1 MPTMS
6 QLHVN
11 ELATGAQAVEMVE
24 RKGLGHPDTICDA
37 IAERLSCALSHHYLN
52 LFGNILHHNVDK
64 VLLSAGS
71 SRADFGGGELLQ
83 PIHLFLGGRA
93 TSHMGGLAVPV
104 EEIAI
109 ETTRSWF
116 SQFFPQ
122 LNLAK
127 DLRIHCQIHPG
138 SRDLVQ
144 LFERGRAP
152 LANDSSFAVGYAPLS
167 ALERLILDAE
177 ARLNSPEYRALQ
189 RSAGLDVKVT
199 GVRRGSEISLT
210 IARAF
215 IGGELSTLSDYLEA
229 KAATARFLE
238 QFARERGLSAHVVVN
253 AADEPDDGS
262 VYLTVLGTSAESGD
276 DGQVG
281 RGNRANG
288 LITPHRP
295 MSLEAIAGKNPIS
308 HVGKLYNVLAREVAE
323 NLVSSLEQVTAAR
336 CYLASE
342 IGRPI
347 DEPGLVHVE
356 LETRDGLPALALARP
371 VEELVRAHLGALAGL
386 SERIVEG
393 EVPLF

>member
-1 MPTMS
+1 MT
-6 QLHVN
+6 QLHLN
-11 ELATGAQAVEMVE
+11 ELAAGAQAVEMVE
-24 RKGLGHPDTICDA
+24 RKGIGHPDTICDA
-37 IAERLSCALSHHYLN
+37 IAERVSCALSHHYLN
-52 LFGNILHHNVDK
+52 LCGNILHHNVDK

-71 SRADFGGGELLQ
+71 SRAEFGGGELLQ

-93 TSHMGGLAVPV
+93 TCHLRDLEVPV
-104 EEIAI
+104 EDIAV
-109 ETTRSWF
+109 EATRSWF
-116 SQFFPQ
+116 SQFFPR
-122 LNLAK
+122 LSLAN

-138 SRDLVQ
+138 SRDLVR

-152 LANDSSFAVGYAPLS
+152 LANDTSFGVGYAPLS
-167 ALERLILDAE
+167 ALERFVFDAE

-199 GVRRGSEISLT
+199 GVRRRSEISIT

-215 IGGELSTLSDYLEA
+215 IAAEVATLSDYLEA
-229 KAATARFLE
+229 KAATARFVE
-238 QFARERGLSAHVVVN
+238 QLARERGLSVQVVVN
-253 AADEPDDGS
+253 AADEPDAGS

-308 HVGKLYNVLAREVAE
+308 HVGKLYNVVARDVAE
-323 NLVSSLEQVTAAR
+323 DLVASLEQVSAAR
-336 CYLASE
+336 CYLSSE

-347 DEPGLVHVE
+347 DEPRLVHVE
-356 LETRDGLPALALARP
+356 IQTRDGLPAQALTGSVEQIVRGHLGGLAR
-371 VEELVRAHLGALAGL
+371 L

-393 EVPLF
+393 EVQLF